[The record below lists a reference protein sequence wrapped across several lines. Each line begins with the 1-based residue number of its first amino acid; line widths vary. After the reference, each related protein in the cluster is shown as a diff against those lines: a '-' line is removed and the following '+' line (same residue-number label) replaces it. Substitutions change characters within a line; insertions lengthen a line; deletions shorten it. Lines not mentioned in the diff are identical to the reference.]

1 MANKVGSGVNKV
13 PKERE
18 DADGARREV
27 YPFREIE
34 PEWQEYW
41 ESEGL
46 FRMDPGS
53 SKPKFYCLMM
63 FPYPSAELHVGHG
76 RNYIMGDVLARYQM
90 MKGFNVLAP
99 MGWDA
104 FGLPA
109 ENAAIQRGIHPA
121 ESTWQNIERIKG
133 QLRRWGACYDWSRE
147 VASCTPEYYRWTQWL
162 FLKFYERGLAY
173 RKKAEVNW
181 CPSCATVLANEQ
193 VIDGCCERCSAEV
206 TAEQLE
212 QWFFKI
218 TEYAEE
224 LLNMDGVKDWPERV
238 KLMQTNWIGRS
249 TGTIIDFVLEETGEL
264 VPCFTTRPDT
274 IFGATYMVLA
284 PEHPLVGQT
293 TRGTDIEAEVRSF
306 VERVRKINRFERAS
320 AQLEKEGLFTGKY
333 VINPVNQERIP
344 LWVANYAL
352 MEYGTGA
359 VMAVPTHDQRD
370 FEFAKKYRLA
380 MRVVIQKPDH
390 SLSLETMTE
399 AYVDEGV
406 LVNSGQFDGMDNL
419 EAIERISEWMKQE
432 GIGRHEVHYRLRDWL
447 ISRQRYWGAPIP
459 IVYCDNCG
467 TVPVPESGLPVLLPE
482 NVDFKPT
489 GESPLA
495 RCKEFVATSCPTC
508 GGPARRETD
517 TMDTFVD
524 SSWYFLRYLSPKDDE
539 RAFDTDLVNAWLPV
553 DQYIGGVEHAILHLL
568 YARFVTKVVRDV
580 GLISFGEPFGS
591 LFTQGMICK
600 DGAKMSKSK
609 GNVVPPDPLIE
620 RYGTDTVRLYTLFVG
635 PPERDAEW
643 NDRAVEGCYRF
654 LNRLWRAVME
664 IIERSDGGDV
674 AFDEMNDEER
684 ELHRAVHRTIKRVGD
699 DIEDNF
705 HFNTA
710 IAAMMELLNTMGD
723 AMSDDVRPA
732 VLSEAASSL
741 IVLLSPFSPHIC
753 EELWR
758 HLGHS
763 DSVLK
768 ESWPEYDPE
777 AVVSPENVII
787 VQVNGKVRSKFT
799 APVDTPEERLRELA
813 LEDPRVKKYTEGKTV
828 RNVVVVPGRLVN
840 IVV

>member
-1 MANKVGSGVNKV
+1 MAGNQGRTDSRGSQT
-13 PKERE
+13 
-18 DADGARREV
+18 
-27 YPFREIE
+27 YPFRDIE
-34 PEWQEYW
+34 PKWQRFW
-41 ESEGL
+41 EQEGL
-46 FRMDPGS
+46 FRMDPS
-53 SKPKFYCLMM
+53 SPKPTFYCLMM

-76 RNYIMGDVLARYQM
+76 RNYILGDVLARYKIM
-90 MKGFNVLAP
+90 GGYNVLAP

-109 ENAAIQRGIHPA
+109 ENAAIERGIPPA
-121 ESTWQNIERIKG
+121 KSTWENIARIKG
-133 QLRRWGACYDWSRE
+133 QLRRWGTCYDWSRE
-147 VASCTPEYYRWTQWL
+147 IASCTPEYYRWTQWF

-173 RKKAEVNW
+173 KKMADVNW

-193 VIDGCCERCSAEV
+193 VIDGRCERCSAEV
-206 TAEQLE
+206 APKQLE

-224 LLNMDGVKDWPERV
+224 MLNMDTVRNWPERV
-238 KLMQTNWIGRS
+238 KIMQANWIGKS
-249 TGTIIDFVLEETGEL
+249 TGTIIEFVLEDTGEP

-284 PEHPLVGQT
+284 TEHPLVERT
-293 TRGTDIEAEVRSF
+293 TAGTEVEATMGSF
-306 VERVRKINRFERAS
+306 VERVRKINRFERVS

-370 FEFAKKYRLA
+370 FEFARKYGLP
-380 MRVVIQKPDH
+380 MRIVIQKPDG
-390 SLSLETMTE
+390 SLSLEIMTE

-406 LVNSGQFDGMDNL
+406 LVNSGQFDGLHNV
-419 EAIERISEWMKQE
+419 EAIEKITDWMEQK
-432 GIGRHEVHYRLRDWL
+432 GIGHREVHYRLRDWL

-459 IVYCDNCG
+459 IVYCRECG
-467 TVPVPESGLPVLLPE
+467 TVPVPDEDLPVLLPE
-482 NVDFKPT
+482 NVDFRLT

-495 RCKEFVATSCPTC
+495 RCTEFVNTTCPTC
-508 GGPARRETD
+508 GKPARREID

-524 SSWYFLRYLSPKDDE
+524 SSWYYFRYLSPKDDTQP
-539 RAFDTDLVNAWLPV
+539 FDSDLVNTWLPV
-553 DQYIGGVEHAILHLL
+553 DQYVGGVEHAILHLL
-568 YARFVTKVVRDV
+568 YSRFFTKVLRDI
-580 GLISFGEPFGS
+580 GLVDFDEPFER

-609 GNVVPPDPLIE
+609 GNVVAPDPLIE

-635 PPERDAEW
+635 PPEKDAEW

-654 LNRLWRAVME
+654 LNRLWRTVTDISA
-664 IIERSDGGDV
+664 RSRSAKDI
-674 AFDEMNDEER
+674 AFEDMNEQER
-684 ELHRAVHRTIKRVGD
+684 ELYRAAQRTIKRVTE
-699 DIEDNF
+699 DIEDGF

-710 IAAMMELLNTMGD
+710 IAALMELLNTLTAAAADGV
-723 AMSDDVRPA
+723 APA
-732 VLSEAASSL
+732 VLNQTASTL
-741 IVLLSPFSPHIC
+741 VVLLSPFSPHIC

-758 HLGHS
+758 RLGHS
-763 DSVLK
+763 DSTLR
-768 ESWPEYDPE
+768 EAWPQYDPK
-777 AVVSPENVII
+777 AVVSEESVIV
-787 VQVNGKVRSKFT
+787 VQINGKVRTRFT
-799 APVDTPEERLRELA
+799 APAETPQDELRQLA
-813 LEDPRVKKYTEGKTV
+813 LENERVKKYTEGKRV

>member
-1 MANKVGSGVNKV
+1 MAEKRINT
-13 PKERE
+13 
-18 DADGARREV
+18 DGGRMRT

-34 PEWQEYW
+34 PKWQQYW
-41 ESEGL
+41 EEQGL
-46 FRMDPGS
+46 FRMDPDS

-76 RNYIMGDVLARYQM
+76 RNYILGDVLARYKM
-90 MKGFNVLAP
+90 MRGYNVLAP

-109 ENAAIQRGIHPA
+109 ENAAIERGIHPA
-121 ESTWQNIERIKG
+121 KSTWENIGRIKG
-133 QLRRWGACYDWSRE
+133 QLHRWGTCYDWTRE
-147 VASCTPEYYRWTQWL
+147 VTSCTPEYYRWTQWL
-162 FLKFYERGLAY
+162 FLKFYERDLAY
-173 RKKAEVNW
+173 KKMAEVNW

-193 VIDGCCERCSAEV
+193 VIDGACERCSEEV
-206 TAEQLE
+206 TTRQLE

-224 LLNMDGVKDWPERV
+224 MLNMDTVKNWPDRV
-238 KLMQTNWIGRS
+238 KIMQSNWIGRS
-249 TGTIIDFVLEETGEL
+249 TGTTINFVMEDTGKL

-284 PEHPLVGQT
+284 PEHPLVEET
-293 TRGTDIEAEVRSF
+293 TKGTEIEDEMRRF

-333 VINPVNQERIP
+333 VINPVNKERIP
-344 LWVANYAL
+344 LWVANYAV
-352 MEYGTGA
+352 MEYGSGA

-370 FEFAKKYRLA
+370 FEFAKKYELPLRI
-380 MRVVIQKPDH
+380 VIQKPDG
-390 SLSLETMTE
+390 SLSLDTMEE

-406 LVNSGQFDGMDNL
+406 LVNSEQFDGMPNP
-419 EAIERISEWMKQE
+419 EAIEKITDWMEQE
-432 GIGRHEVHYRLRDWL
+432 GIGHRDVNYRLRDWL

-459 IVYCDNCG
+459 IVYCDKCG
-467 TVPVPESGLPVLLPE
+467 TVPVPEDDLPVFLPE
-482 NVDFKPT
+482 EVDFRPT

-495 RCKEFVATSCPTC
+495 RCKEFVETTCPTC
-508 GGPARRETD
+508 NGAARRETD

-524 SSWYFLRYLSPKDDE
+524 SSWYYFRYLSPQDDE
-539 RAFDTDLVNAWLPV
+539 QVFDTDLVNEWLPV
-553 DQYIGGVEHAILHLL
+553 NQYVGGVEHAILHLL
-568 YARFVTKVVRDV
+568 YSRFFTKVLRDI
-580 GLISFGEPFGS
+580 GLVDFDEPFES

-654 LNRLWRAVME
+654 LNRAWRTVMDVVD
-664 IIERSDGGDV
+664 RSEEADTV
-674 AFDEMNDEER
+674 DEMNEKER
-684 ELHRAVHRTIKRVGD
+684 EIHRVVHWTIKRVTD

-710 IAAMMELLNTMGD
+710 IAALMELLNTLSAALSGNEI
-723 AMSDDVRPA
+723 RPA
-732 VLSEAASSL
+732 VLNQAASTL
-741 IVLLSPFSPHIC
+741 VILLSPFSPHMC

-758 HLGHS
+758 YLGHEES
-763 DSVLK
+763 TLK
-768 ESWPEYDPE
+768 EPWPEHDPE
-777 AVVSPENVII
+777 AVVSEETVIV
-787 VQVNGKVRSKFT
+787 VQVNGKVRSRFT
-799 APVDTPEERLRELA
+799 APVDTPQEELQRLA
-813 LEDPRVKKYTEGKTV
+813 LDDERVKSYTEGKTV
-828 RNVVVVPGRLVN
+828 RNVFVVPGRLVN